1 MFLLWE
7 DELFALRAQKYS
19 QGIGK
24 YKNTSGGER
33 V

>member
-1 MFLLWE
+1 MFLLWG
-7 DELFALRAQKYS
+7 DELFALRAQKYC

-24 YKNTSGGER
+24 YKNTNQAER